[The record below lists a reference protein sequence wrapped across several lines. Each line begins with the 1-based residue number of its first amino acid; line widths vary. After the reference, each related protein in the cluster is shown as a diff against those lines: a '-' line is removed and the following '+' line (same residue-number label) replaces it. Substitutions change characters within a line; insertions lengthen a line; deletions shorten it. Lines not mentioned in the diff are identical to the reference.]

1 MKKWLI
7 FTLLL
12 GGMTIM
18 IAFTNITRHR
28 SGGDPYTD
36 SLRARYAQP
45 SRYWPA
51 PEVDAGVP
59 WQELDSLPAPPLK
72 AYGDSMK
79 EMIQLGKML
88 FFDPRL
94 SSSGQISCA
103 SCHAP
108 DLSWADGRE
117 KAVGHDQQVNQ
128 RNTPSLENVWYYKKL
143 FWDGRSNGLED
154 QVAGPVNN
162 AKEMHGDMEV
172 LPSKL
177 KAIKGYRALFR
188 DAFASEKIT
197 ASRIAQA
204 IATYEKTISSRKT
217 SLDLFL
223 AGYKNALSD
232 GAVRGLHLYRTKAR
246 CMNCHYGPMMTDN
259 DFHNIG
265 LTYYGRLYQ
274 DLGRYNVTGLAA
286 DIGKFKTP
294 SLRDVIRTRPWMHNG
309 LFDDIGGV
317 INMYSAGMPQPK
329 PRADQLADTL
339 FPRTDPLIKRLNL
352 TKAEKEDLIA
362 FLNAVTTV
370 PWKVRIPELPQ

>member
-1 MKKWLI
+1 MKQWLVI
-7 FTLLL
+7 FLLL
-12 GGMTIM
+12 IGMTLM
-18 IAFTNITRHR
+18 ISFTNSTYILQ
-28 SGGDPYTD
+28 GGDPYTD
-36 SLRARYAQP
+36 SLRTLYAQP
-45 SRYWPA
+45 SRYWPV
-51 PEVDAGVP
+51 PDVDAGVP
-59 WQELDSLPAPPLK
+59 WQELDSLPDAPLK
-72 AYGDSMK
+72 PLADSLK
-79 EMIQLGKML
+79 DLIALGKLL

-128 RNTPSLENVWYYKKL
+128 RNTPSLENVWYFKKL
-143 FWDGRSNGLED
+143 FWDGRSSGLED
-154 QVAGPVNN
+154 QVFGPVNN
-162 AKEMHGDMEV
+162 AKEMHGDMQL

-177 KAIKGYRALFR
+177 KAIKGYQVLFR
-188 DAFASEKIT
+188 DAFASDKIT
-197 ASRIAQA
+197 APRIAKA
-204 IATYEKTISSRKT
+204 IATYEQTITSRKT
-217 SLDLFL
+217 RLDLFL

-246 CMNCHYGPMMTDN
+246 CMNCHYGPLMTDN

-274 DLGRYNVTGLAA
+274 DLGRYNVTGRAA
-286 DIGKFKTP
+286 DVGKFKTP

-309 LFDDIGGV
+309 LFDDINGV

-329 PRADQLADTL
+329 PRPDQLGDTL
-339 FPRTDPLIKRLNL
+339 FPKTDPLIKRLNL
-352 TKAEKEDLIA
+352 TKVEKEDLIE

-370 PWKVRIPELPQ
+370 PWKVRIPALPQ